1 MFKIELTV
9 KQMISI
15 KYIPTSQIYHCP
27 FQMTVVCSIFVFYTI
42 VIYLYIHDT
51 QTPAVLV

>member
-15 KYIPTSQIYHCP
+15 KYIPTSRIGHCP
-27 FQMTVVCSIFVFYTI
+27 FQMTVVCSIFIFYTI
-42 VIYLYIHDT
+42 VIHLYIHDT